1 MPETVVKATS
11 KIKWIGEVSVCM
23 YVPERSFCTNLRP
36 TNPVAPVMA
45 TVSASSPV
53 ALQEQQNTSLVLL
66 LVVLAARALKEEG
79 KGRMVAMAVPLLCL
93 CPP

>member
-1 MPETVVKATS
+1 
-11 KIKWIGEVSVCM
+11 
-23 YVPERSFCTNLRP
+23 
-36 TNPVAPVMA
+36 MA